1 MLRDSL
7 ITNTKRNSN
16 WAGSIKECQESYG
29 FQDVWTSGRVD
40 NEKAFLSSITQRMI
54 QRFKQEWNAKIS
66 DSDRFSVYGSFKS
79 VTVWTSQ
86 MILQRFNTRFST
98 LSQSKRFGTLLL
110 DCGLD

>member
-66 DSDRFSVYGSFKS
+66 DSDRFSTDDSFKS
-79 VTVWTSQ
+79 VPQLET
-86 MILQRFNTRFST
+86 LLNTITIKKFSDT
-98 LSQSKRFGTLLL
+98 LL